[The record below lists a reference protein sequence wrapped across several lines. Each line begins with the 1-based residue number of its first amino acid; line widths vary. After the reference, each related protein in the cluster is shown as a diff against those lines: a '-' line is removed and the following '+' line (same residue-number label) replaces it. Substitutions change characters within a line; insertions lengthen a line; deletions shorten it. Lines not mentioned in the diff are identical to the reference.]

1 MSMRG
6 MAARGGSS
14 GSRRSASTAIAT
26 APPMTERPTP
36 TVTGLNAASAA
47 LVAGKVTLKHA
58 TPRAPRARGAAFLP
72 TREVLLLDLMNDD
85 SSSVAVA
92 SRIEG
97 LIQSVPPGSRLPSY
111 RELQLRYRL
120 SPATVQRI
128 LADLARRGLLVTR
141 PGSGTFTAPRRAP
154 RPAADLS
161 WQTLAL
167 GSRAGL
173 GPDLDRLVDSLP
185 PDAIGLA
192 SGFPDDRLQPLG
204 LLAAAASR
212 ASRRPQAW
220 NRLPA
225 QGLPELRSYLADE
238 AGGGLTAANV
248 LVSSGGQSSLSA
260 VFRHLCAPGD
270 PLIVE
275 SPTYVGALAAARAAG
290 LVLVPVPG

>member
-1 MSMRG
+1 MSG
-6 MAARGGSS
+6 DSGGGSALAS
-14 GSRRSASTAIAT
+14 IESLIGSRQ
-26 APPMTERPTP
+26 P
-36 TVTGLNAASAA
+36 
-47 LVAGKVTLKHA
+47 
-58 TPRAPRARGAAFLP
+58 
-72 TREVLLLDLMNDD
+72 D
-85 SSSVAVA
+85 SK
-92 SRIEG
+92 
-97 LIQSVPPGSRLPSY
+97 LPSY
-111 RELQLRYRL
+111 RELQQRYRL
-120 SPATVQRI
+120 SPATVQRM
-128 LADLARRGLLVTR
+128 LADLARRGLLVTK

-173 GPDLDRLVDSLP
+173 GPDLERLVDSLP

-238 AGGGLTAANV
+238 AGGGPAPADGLGSA
-248 LVSSGGQSSLSA
+248 GGQ
-260 VFRHLCAPGD
+260 
-270 PLIVE
+270 
-275 SPTYVGALAAARAAG
+275 AARSG
-290 LVLVPVPG
+290 VVPHPVAPRRP